1 MTAATG
7 NKIYGWATDLFPI
20 CRSLSG
26 DGVRKTLSYIQ
37 KLLPELKVYSV
48 PSGTKAFDWTV
59 PDEWNIR
66 DAYVMD
72 QAGNRIIDFKQHNL
86 HVVGYSEPVDAAMSF
101 SELDKHLYSLPDQ
114 PEAIPY
120 ITSYYKRQWG
130 FCLTDNQREELK
142 KSPEATYK
150 VKIDSTLEPGN
161 LNYGE
166 LIIPGKE
173 DKEILLSTYVCHPSM
188 ANNELSGPCVA
199 TALAQWIQGMKERQ
213 FTYRILFLVE
223 TIGSIAYLSKHL
235 EEMQRSTI
243 AGFVLTCI
251 GDNGEYSYIPSRAG
265 DTLADKVA
273 KHVLSFQVESFREY
287 SYLDR
292 GSDERQYCSPG
303 VDLPVCNI
311 MRSKFNEYPEY
322 HTSLDNLDFVTP
334 QGLQGAFNVYQKA
347 IELMEANKLYHC
359 KVKCEPQLGKRG
371 LYPSLSTKGTH
382 QQVNTMMNV
391 IAYADGKNSLLDIAI
406 KIDTYMGELIPIAE
420 QLLEAGVLEVFSE
433 SSVK

>member
-1 MTAATG
+1 
-7 NKIYGWATDLFPI
+7 
-20 CRSLSG
+20 
-26 DGVRKTLSYIQ
+26 
-37 KLLPELKVYSV
+37 
-48 PSGTKAFDWTV
+48 
-59 PDEWNIR
+59 
-66 DAYVMD
+66 
-72 QAGNRIIDFKQHNL
+72 
-86 HVVGYSEPVDAAMSF
+86 
-101 SELDKHLYSLPDQ
+101 
-114 PEAIPY
+114 
-120 ITSYYKRQWG
+120 
-130 FCLTDNQREELK
+130 
-142 KSPEATYK
+142 
-150 VKIDSTLEPGN
+150 LEPGN

-223 TIGSIAYLSKHL
+223 TIGSIVYLSKHL

-251 GDNGEYSYIPSRAG
+251 GDNREYSYIPSRAG

-273 KHVLSFQVESFREY
+273 KHVLSFQVENFKEY

-311 MRSKFNEYPEY
+311 MRSKFNEDSEY

-334 QGLQGAFNVYQKA
+334 QGLQGGFNVYQKA
-347 IELMEANKLYHC
+347 IELLEANKFYHC

-371 LYPSLSTKGTH
+371 LYPSLSTKETH
-382 QQVNTMMNV
+382 QQVNSMMNV

-406 KIDTYMGELIPIAE
+406 KINTYMGELIPIAE

-433 SSVK
+433 NSVK

>member
-1 MTAATG
+1 
-7 NKIYGWATDLFPI
+7 
-20 CRSLSG
+20 
-26 DGVRKTLSYIQ
+26 
-37 KLLPELKVYSV
+37 
-48 PSGTKAFDWTV
+48 
-59 PDEWNIR
+59 
-66 DAYVMD
+66 
-72 QAGNRIIDFKQHNL
+72 
-86 HVVGYSEPVDAAMSF
+86 
-101 SELDKHLYSLPDQ
+101 
-114 PEAIPY
+114 
-120 ITSYYKRQWG
+120 
-130 FCLTDNQREELK
+130 
-142 KSPEATYK
+142 
-150 VKIDSTLEPGN
+150 LEPGN

-251 GDNGEYSYIPSRAG
+251 GDNKEYSYIPSRVG

-273 KHVLSFQVESFREY
+273 KHVLSFQVENFKEY

-334 QGLQGAFNVYQKA
+334 KGLQG
-347 IELMEANKLYHC
+347 
-359 KVKCEPQLGKRG
+359 GG
-371 LYPSLSTKGTH
+371 
-382 QQVNTMMNV
+382 
-391 IAYADGKNSLLDIAI
+391 
-406 KIDTYMGELIPIAE
+406 
-420 QLLEAGVLEVFSE
+420 
-433 SSVK
+433 